1 MSNKTTTLDEA
12 IAKITANKQE
22 CSICYKPLIDRTA
35 TLKCNHTFHKD
46 CLAIWAGNPK
56 QNQNDRNKTCPVCR
70 GHLEVKLYP
79 GNEYVR
85 KENNNGGRNKTVRRN
100 NKNISRKMRKSKKNK

>member
-46 CLAIWAGNPK
+46 CYMGG
-56 QNQNDRNKTCPVCR
+56 QSKT
-70 GHLEVKLYP
+70 
-79 GNEYVR
+79 
-85 KENNNGGRNKTVRRN
+85 
-100 NKNISRKMRKSKKNK
+100 ISVESLFIPFSIYI